1 MKICI
6 VTHSV
11 DTGDGQGRVNYE
23 VVLEALRRGY
33 QVTLLASQVNPALQ
47 LHPQINWVP
56 IDVARIPTALLSN
69 IVFSLKSSRWL
80 AQHRSTF
87 DIVKVNGSITAAP
100 SDINAIHFV
109 HSSWIQSPVH
119 ISKQRRDYYGAYHWL
134 YTKLNSLWEK
144 QALRQTQLVIAVSN
158 QVKQDLVQIGIPS
171 QKIQVVLNGVDLDE
185 FHPGQSDRADWHLP
199 ENVPLALFVGDIRT
213 PRKNLDTVLRAIAA
227 VPNIHLA
234 VVGDTQGSPYPDLA
248 TQLQIGSRVH
258 FLGYRRDVAKIMR
271 AVDCFVFPSRY
282 ESWGLVLVEAMAS
295 GLPVIT
301 AQTAGCCEIVQ
312 SDVGIVLADSEDDD
326 RLAQALA
333 LIMQDPSQQ
342 QQMGQAARQIAE
354 SLSWTKMAQQYLD
367 ACEHLAAQKSQSGPK
382 SQTAKFA

>member
-23 VVLEALRRGY
+23 VVLEALRRGH
-33 QVTLLASQVNPALQ
+33 QVTLLASQVNAALQ
-47 LHPQINWVP
+47 VHPQITWVP

-80 AQHRSTF
+80 AQYRSTF

-100 SDINAIHFV
+100 SDLNAIHFV
-109 HSSWIQSPVH
+109 HSSWLQSPVH
-119 ISKQRRDYYGAYHWL
+119 IAKQRRDYYGAYHWL
-134 YTKLNSLWEK
+134 YTKLNSFWEK
-144 QALRQTQLVIAVSN
+144 QALCQTQLVIAVSN
-158 QVKQDLVQIGIPS
+158 QVKQDLVKIGIPS

-185 FHPGQSDRADWHLP
+185 FHPGQCDRADWHLP

-248 TQLQIGSRVH
+248 TQLQIADRVY
-258 FLGYRRDVAKIMR
+258 FLGYRRDVAQIMR

-282 ESWGLVLVEAMAS
+282 EACTLVLVEAMAS

-301 AQTAGCCEIVQ
+301 ARTSGGCEIVR
-312 SDVGIVLADSEDDD
+312 SDAGIVLSDSEDQHQ
-326 RLAQALA
+326 LAQALTQ
-333 LIMQDPSQQ
+333 IMQDPSIQK
-342 QQMGQAARQIAE
+342 QMGQAARQIAE
-354 SLSWTKMAQQYLD
+354 SLSWTRMAQQYLD
-367 ACEHLAAQKSQSGPK
+367 ACEHLATQKDQPQELVLSN
-382 SQTAKFA
+382 